1 MYMKH
6 DRSSNECTLT
16 WTSDVSLEMISP
28 DLCASKKATSWRRM
42 EWNKFCLIFSATRSP
57 ASCNDVMLRNLIIIN
72 IAQTRTVTL
81 TDAGEAVDVGERHGT
96 LGEVQLDHLEC
107 RLLDLG
113 EEAFDGL
120 CSGGGLTASRN
131 HVHNVA
137 EKLRNLQGNI
147 CMVEYRVP

>member
-1 MYMKH
+1 M
-6 DRSSNECTLT
+6 
-16 WTSDVSLEMISP
+16 SLEIISP

-57 ASCNDVMLRNLIIIN
+57 VSSCNRLDDVLLRHLITIN
-72 IAQTRTVTL
+72 IAQTITVTL

-137 EKLRNLQGNI
+137 EKLRNLQGKI

>member
-1 MYMKH
+1 MKH

-16 WTSDVSLEMISP
+16 WTSDVSLEIISP

-57 ASCNDVMLRNLIIIN
+57 ASCNRLDDVLLRNLIMH

-96 LGEVQLDHLEC
+96 LGEIQLEISANYTVGQQWEIKKNQCPLY
-107 RLLDLG
+107 G
-113 EEAFDGL
+113 QGAT
-120 CSGGGLTASRN
+120 SKIPASR
-131 HVHNVA
+131 HVA
-137 EKLRNLQGNI
+137 F
-147 CMVEYRVP
+147 

>member
-1 MYMKH
+1 MH
-6 DRSSNECTLT
+6 
-16 WTSDVSLEMISP
+16 P
-28 DLCASKKATSWRRM
+28 DLDVRRESGDNFARLVCVEKGNVLAQDGVEQVLPHLLRHPLACVMQSIGRRFATKSHYIHM
-42 EWNKFCLIFSATRSP
+42 AK
-57 ASCNDVMLRNLIIIN
+57 
-72 IAQTRTVTL
+72 TRTLTL

-137 EKLRNLQGNI
+137 EKLWNLQGKI